1 MRQNNYGLV
10 LTNANIPPQTLKQF
24 EFYHYLPSRREGILF
39 SVMDDFVDQSN
50 AVAFLGRLHV
60 L

>member
-24 EFYHYLPSRREGILF
+24 EFYHYLPSRKEGIAF
-39 SVMDDFVDQSN
+39 SVTDNFVDRST
-50 AVAFLGRLHV
+50 AVAFPGHLRV